1 MLRRIF
7 LVTMVAAAAAWTGC
21 GGKSSPTENR
31 TSPPAGPAG
40 TTAVQVGDDFFN
52 PQSVQVRAGDTVQ
65 WTLTGQMTNHTVT
78 DNGGAFNSGFL
89 TRPGMT
95 FSHTFS
101 AADAGKTFHYE
112 CVTHAALGMT
122 GMVVVQ

>member
-7 LVTMVAAAAAWTGC
+7 LVATVAAAAMGTGC
-21 GGKSSPTENR
+21 SGKSSPTESR

-40 TTAVQVGDDFFN
+40 MVAVQVGDNFFN

-95 FSHTFS
+95 FTHTFS
-101 AADAGKTFHYE
+101 ASDAGKTFDYE

-122 GMVVVQ
+122 GRIVVQ

>member
-7 LVTMVAAAAAWTGC
+7 LAATVAAAATWTGC
-21 GGKSSPTENR
+21 GGKSSPTENK

-40 TTAVQVGDDFFN
+40 MTAVQVGDNFFN
-52 PQSVQVRAGDTVQ
+52 PQSVRIHAGDTVQ

-101 AADAGKTFHYE
+101 AADAGKTFNYE
-112 CVTHAALGMT
+112 CVTHASLGMT